1 MVPTGKG
8 NLASFSMATP
18 SSKTNLTFITHQLL
32 YRLRQPAPQPRAAP
46 RSYLSPDFHEITFI
60 FTKDYFGPMQKHDT

>member
-18 SSKTNLTFITHQLL
+18 LSKNNLTFITHQLL
-32 YRLRQPAPQPRAAP
+32 YRLRQPAQPRAAP
-46 RSYLSPDFHEITFI
+46 RSYLSPDLHEIIFI
-60 FTKDYFGPMQKHDT
+60 FTKDYFGPMQKHET